1 MTANE
6 RRAPWRAPDE
16 LDAGRRALYDAIV
29 GGDRG
34 RDAAFALT
42 DAEGRLE
49 GPFDAMLL
57 APESGA
63 AVQELGAALRYRTS
77 LSGRE
82 REIAILAVAHAHR
95 SDFEVWAHERVAR
108 RSGLSEA
115 ELADLR
121 VGRAAG
127 TFGAEEAQVHAVV
140 ASLVATRD
148 LDDATFRAGEAALGT
163 ARLAELVTL
172 VGYYEMLALSLRVW
186 RVPLPETPDV

>member
-1 MTANE
+1 MTGNE
-6 RRAPWRAPDE
+6 RRAPWLAPDE
-16 LDAGRRALYDAIV
+16 LDAGQRALYDAIV

-34 RDAAFALT
+34 RDPAFALT
-42 DAEGRLE
+42 DAHGRLE

-57 APESGA
+57 APATGG

-77 LSGRE
+77 LTGRE
-82 REIAILAVAHAHR
+82 REIAILAVAHAHD
-95 SDFEVWAHERVAR
+95 SAFEVYAHERVAR

-121 VGRAAG
+121 DGRAAG

-140 ASLVATRD
+140 TALVATRD
-148 LDDATFRAGEAALGT
+148 LDDASFRAGEAALGR

-186 RVPLPETPDV
+186 RVPLPDAD